1 MRFLDSPFVVVTGS
15 SSGIGRAIAVA
26 CAQAGANVL
35 VHGCKNLAGAEET
48 AELVCSLGVQSLVV
62 MGDLRDETFH
72 LQLVQQAF
80 QWSGERLTA
89 WIHNAGV
96 DVLTADLAQASFLT
110 KLDRLWEVDVR
121 GTMALA
127 RLAADRWLESLA
139 SASAQSQPASQT
151 PSMVFIGWDQ
161 ATAGMEGDAGQ
172 MFGAIKGAVM
182 SFSLALAQS
191 LAPQIRVNCVAP
203 GWIRTEWGQTADEY
217 WDQRAIRSSLIG
229 RWGTPEDV
237 AAAVLYLIGPS
248 ASFQTG
254 QILNVNGGWNR
265 RVN

>member
-1 MRFLDSPFVVVTGS
+1 MRSLDSQYVVVTGS

-26 CAQAGANVL
+26 CAQLGANVL
-35 VHGCKNLAGAEET
+35 VHGCKNIAGAEET
-48 AELVCSLGVQSLVV
+48 AALVRALGGQSLVV
-62 MGDLRDETFH
+62 MGDLRDEAFH
-72 LQLVQQAF
+72 LHLVQQAF

-89 WIHNAGV
+89 WVHNAGV
-96 DVLTADLAQASFLT
+96 DVLTAELSLAPFLT

-127 RLAADRWLESLA
+127 RLVAQRWLETRETTDVVTGLT
-139 SASAQSQPASQT
+139 PCT
-151 PSMVFIGWDQ
+151 PSMIFIGWDQ
-161 ATAGMEGDAGQ
+161 ASHGMEGDAGQ

-203 GWIRTEWGQTADEY
+203 GWIQTEWGQNADEY
-217 WDQRAIRSSLIG
+217 WDQRAKRSSLIG

-237 AAAVLYLIGPS
+237 AAAVVYLIGPA